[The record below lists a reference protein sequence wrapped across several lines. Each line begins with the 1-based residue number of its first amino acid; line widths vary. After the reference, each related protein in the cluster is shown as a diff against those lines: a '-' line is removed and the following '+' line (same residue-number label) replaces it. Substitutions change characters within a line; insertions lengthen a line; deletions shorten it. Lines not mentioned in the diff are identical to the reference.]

1 MIQRVQS
8 LYLLGAAG
16 LLFSMFFKDFFYG
29 AESLTYMQYVPFKVL
44 TIVTF
49 ILSFISVFLYR
60 NRIRQMRVCVYNM
73 ILLLCYQG
81 WILYMF
87 FTAVEGV
94 KHSISA
100 VFPVIAFIFT
110 VMAFRGIK
118 KDELLV
124 QSSNSLRDISKKVNQ
139 IKKKK

>member
-29 AESLTYMQYVPFKVL
+29 AESLTYMQYVPFKVF

-49 ILSFISVFLYR
+49 ILSFISIFLYR

-87 FTAVEGV
+87 F
-94 KHSISA
+94 
-100 VFPVIAFIFT
+100 IAFIFT

>member
-29 AESLTYMQYVPFKVL
+29 AQSLTYMEYVPFMVL
-44 TIVTF
+44 NIITF
-49 ILSFISVFLYR
+49 ALSFVSVFMYR
-60 NRIRQMRVCVYNM
+60 NRIRQMRVCVFNM

-87 FTAVEGV
+87 FTAIEGV

-100 VFPVIAFIFT
+100 VFPVIACIFT
-110 VMAFRGIK
+110 ALAFRGIK
-118 KDELLV
+118 KDEILV

>member
-29 AESLTYMQYVPFKVL
+29 AQSLTYMEYVPFMVL
-44 TIVTF
+44 NIITF
-49 ILSFISVFLYR
+49 ALSFVSVFMYR
-60 NRIRQMRVCVYNM
+60 NRIRQMRVCVFNM

-87 FTAVEGV
+87 FTAIEGV

-100 VFPVIAFIFT
+100 VFPVIACIFT
-110 VMAFRGIK
+110 ALAFRGIK
-118 KDELLV
+118 KD
-124 QSSNSLRDISKKVNQ
+124 RKIR
-139 IKKKK
+139 

>member
-29 AESLTYMQYVPFKVL
+29 VESLKYMDYVPFMVL
-44 TIVTF
+44 NIVTF
-49 ILSFISVFLYR
+49 ILAFFSVFMYR
-60 NRIRQMRVCVYNM
+60 NRIRQMRVCVLNM

-110 VMAFRGIK
+110 TLAFRGIK
-118 KDELLV
+118 KDEILV